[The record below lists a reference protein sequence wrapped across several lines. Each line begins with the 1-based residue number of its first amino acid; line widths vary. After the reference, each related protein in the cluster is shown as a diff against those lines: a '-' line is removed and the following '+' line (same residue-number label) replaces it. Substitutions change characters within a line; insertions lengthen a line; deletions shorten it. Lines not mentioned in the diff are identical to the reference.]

1 MNKSDLISVIIPVY
15 NSSERLDI
23 CVNSILNQS
32 YSNLEIV
39 LVDDGSTDNSL
50 EIINSYVKKDSR
62 VKGYHKNNG
71 GVSSTRNYGLKVANG
86 KFISFID
93 SDDYIDKEYFKTLLK
108 HQKINNSDIVR
119 CGYHLNNK
127 SYSIVNVK
135 EVYVNF
141 EFENKLIF
149 DEMLKTYK
157 FNSVW
162 GQLIKKSVIK
172 EVKFDESLSMGEDF
186 EFNINIIKN
195 SSIVTLIP
203 DVLYYYYYN
212 NNGMNYSKNKKKILK
227 KIFDI
232 NSIYSNILNDSCFNA
247 NLIQVRYINEIFP
260 HILDIISYKYKDY
273 LKEIKMI
280 RNDSFLSFERKS
292 NNNLKKAKYYLFYKI
307 LKKKYFI
314 LLFIIG
320 RLTLFIKK
328 FKNYIES

>member
-32 YSNLEIV
+32 YSNLEII

-93 SDDYIDKEYFKTLLK
+93 SDDYVDKEYFKTLMK
-108 HQKINNSDIVR
+108 YQKMNNSDIVR
-119 CGYHLNNK
+119 CGYYLNNK
-127 SYSIVNVK
+127 SYPIVIAK

-162 GQLIKKSVIK
+162 GQLVKSCVIK
-172 EVKFDESLSMGEDF
+172 DVLFNENLSMGEDF
-186 EFNINIIKN
+186 EFNINIIKK

-203 DVLYYYYYN
+203 ETLYCYYYN
-212 NNGMNYSKNKKKILK
+212 STGMNYSVDKIKVLK

-232 NSIYSNILNDSCFNA
+232 NMIYKNLLKDSYFKIE
-247 NLIQVRYINEIFP
+247 LIQFRYINEIFP
-260 HILDIISYKYKDY
+260 HILYISSYRYKDY
-273 LKEIKMI
+273 LKEIRII
-280 RNDSFLSFERKS
+280 RNDSFILFS
-292 NNNLKKAKYYLFYKI
+292 NSSDKKLKKAKYYLFYRI
-307 LKKKYFI
+307 LKKENFFLFFIMCRFI
-314 LLFIIG
+314 LI
-320 RLTLFIKK
+320 IKK
-328 FKNYIES
+328 YNTRK